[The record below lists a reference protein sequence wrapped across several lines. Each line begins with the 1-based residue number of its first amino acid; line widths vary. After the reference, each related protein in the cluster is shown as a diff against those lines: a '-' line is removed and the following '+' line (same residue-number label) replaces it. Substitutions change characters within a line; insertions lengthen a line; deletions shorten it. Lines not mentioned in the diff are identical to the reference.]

1 MLLKDKACSIQGS
14 SCAVQFRLLIQSY
27 IVGISQV
34 FQILITNI
42 GILSLPAP
50 AFRTP
55 LSQYTCKNGCT
66 SEGALKRL
74 YVVCRSHCN
83 FFVCFL
89 GFMFVCFCLHC
100 LFLYRTF
107 ECEMKIKVW
116 YIHSLKSCLY
126 MMHRAKWMALHGSLL
141 NLL

>member
-1 MLLKDKACSIQGS
+1 MLLQEQDKACSIQGS
-14 SCAVQFRLLIQSY
+14 SCAVEFRLLIQSY
-27 IVGISQV
+27 IVDISQV

-42 GILSLPAP
+42 GTLSLSAP
-50 AFRTP
+50 AFRTS

-83 FFVCFL
+83 FLF
-89 GFMFVCFCLHC
+89 FCLHC

-116 YIHSLKSCLY
+116 YIHSLKSCLR
-126 MMHRAKWMALHGSLL
+126 MMPRVKWVALHRSLL
-141 NLL
+141 ILL